1 MIGDALG
8 LDVVVEGIER
18 ESQLDAVRDEVGAP
32 FVQGY
37 MLHRPMP
44 LERILEV
51 VAENRRRDLPP
62 DEKPGTAGELLMPI
76 A

>member
-1 MIGDALG
+1 MAKSLG

-18 ESQLDAVRDEVGAP
+18 EGQMVAARDEVGAP

-37 MLHRPMP
+37 LLHRPMSYET
-44 LERILEV
+44 LL
-51 VAENRRRDLPP
+51 VAVRANRRR
-62 DEKPGTAGELLMPI
+62 ELLEPT